1 MFPEMRRTERQL
13 TDADTVAILEKGE
26 YGILSTVGENGYP
39 YGVPVSYAY
48 KDGVIYFHCAK
59 DAGQKTANLA
69 VNPKICFTVVGDTEL
84 LPDKF
89 STKYESVVAF
99 GLAQEAEDPKEGLLL
114 LVEKYSPNFMA
125 EGKAYIERSS
135 HKAAIYELHIEH
147 MTAKGRRER

>member
-1 MFPEMRRTERQL
+1 MFREMRKAERQL
-13 TDADTVAILEKGE
+13 TDADAAAILEKGE

-39 YGVPVSYAY
+39 YGVPVNYVY
-48 KDGVIYFHCAK
+48 KNGVIYFHCAK

-69 VNPKICFTVVGDTEL
+69 ANPKICFTVVGGTEL

-99 GLAQEAEDPKEGLLL
+99 GLAQKAENSEEGLLL
-114 LVEKYSPNFMA
+114 LVEKYSPDFMA

-135 HKAAIYELHIEH
+135 HKADIYELHIEH